1 MVTLVDMTWKYLLA
15 CRRKL
20 KVNINVVTSP
30 IHEKFESYFIL
41 FYCNLWAYGY
51 GCNRNLTVLCVNQ
64 GFVYH
69 CNQTEEKIN
78 KVWIGIKDRWFFI
91 ILCLWFLSSTEVQTG
106 FQSDKTQ
113 SFFVWSYPFIPNQ
126 NISISLFYF
135 YLGFSMFC
143 PKNHQRASIC
153 FLCDIKT
160 NFTQKMIIRV
170 RNRVFFCKKSFK
182 ANKRHTLKIIFD
194 AQTTKIWHKI

>member
-64 GFVYH
+64 GKH
-69 CNQTEEKIN
+69 IA
-78 KVWIGIKDRWFFI
+78 IKQKRKSIKCELAWKTGGFSLFYIFFPAVLWFF
-91 ILCLWFLSSTEVQTG
+91 SSTEVQTG

-113 SFFVWSYPFIPNQ
+113 SFFVWSYQFIPNQ

-153 FLCDIKT
+153 FLFDI
-160 NFTQKMIIRV
+160 
-170 RNRVFFCKKSFK
+170 
-182 ANKRHTLKIIFD
+182 
-194 AQTTKIWHKI
+194 